1 MYQILLV
8 VAKIYFD
15 SIATFD
21 FINSG
26 RVNKPRDIKGL
37 FTIFTE
43 SALRPIQSV
52 SRDVRPSSCPPVT
65 P

>member
-21 FINSG
+21 FIYSG

-37 FTIFTE
+37 FTKKISKSGYGSFMISLKKKIEIFPF
-43 SALRPIQSV
+43 LV
-52 SRDVRPSSCPPVT
+52 
-65 P
+65 